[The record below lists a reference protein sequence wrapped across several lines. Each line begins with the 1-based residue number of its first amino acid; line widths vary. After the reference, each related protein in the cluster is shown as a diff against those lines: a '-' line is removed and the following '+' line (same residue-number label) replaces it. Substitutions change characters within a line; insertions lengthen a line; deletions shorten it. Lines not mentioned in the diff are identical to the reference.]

1 MILALLLFLST
12 LPCVECYTSRIVDQY
27 GKVIICEICTELD
40 PTSHSALTS
49 KVTCRPE

>member
-27 GKVIICEICTELD
+27 GKVIVCEICEELD
-40 PTSHSALTS
+40 PTSHGVVTS
-49 KVTCRPE
+49 RITCRPE